1 MDREGPRR
9 GKNASLTVLI
19 LLSLWREG
27 SEPGLVFREVSLGGR
42 RVWPCPRPAGSHGL
56 SCLLCPTGLSAGLLG
71 TNDNEASNE
80 LMLPDGTLASSLE
93 EFAQAWQVSCGPAH
107 PPAGLG
113 IITRMPWLGV
123 EREPSVW
130 IGRAPEQR
138 GDLVSGAPEVL
149 HPRLMG
155 WWSPPVAGALS
166 GTTLETEVQAGG
178 LSLGFMPPAGW

>member
-1 MDREGPRR
+1 MDRERPGR

-19 LLSLWREG
+19 LLSLWRED

-42 RVWPCPRPAGSHGL
+42 RVWPCPRPWLAGSHSP
-56 SCLLCPTGLSAGLLG
+56 SCLPCPTGLSAGLLG

-93 EFAQAWQVSCGPAH
+93 EFAQAWQVSCGPAR
-107 PPAGLG
+107 PSAGLG
-113 IITRMPWLGV
+113 CPGLIITRMPWLGV

-149 HPRLMG
+149 HPRPTG
-155 WWSPPVAGALS
+155 WWPPLR
-166 GTTLETEVQAGG
+166 
-178 LSLGFMPPAGW
+178 LGHSVEPPRRQRSRQEA

>member
-1 MDREGPRR
+1 
-9 GKNASLTVLI
+9 
-19 LLSLWREG
+19 
-27 SEPGLVFREVSLGGR
+27 
-42 RVWPCPRPAGSHGL
+42 
-56 SCLLCPTGLSAGLLG
+56 
-71 TNDNEASNE
+71 
-80 LMLPDGTLASSLE
+80 MLPDGTLASSLE

-166 GTTLETEVQAGG
+166 GTTQETEVQAGG